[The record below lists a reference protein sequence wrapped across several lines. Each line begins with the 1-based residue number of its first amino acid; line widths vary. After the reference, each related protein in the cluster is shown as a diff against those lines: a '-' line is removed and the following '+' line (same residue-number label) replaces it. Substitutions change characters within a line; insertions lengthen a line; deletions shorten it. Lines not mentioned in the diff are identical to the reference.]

1 MSEEEM
7 FKTLLRR
14 LGLSPYEAS
23 AYSALV
29 RHGPLAATK
38 LGAYIEDIQAN
49 FIHVRGRAA
58 GG

>member
-1 MSEEEM
+1 M
-7 FKTLLRR
+7 LLRR

-49 FIHVRGRAA
+49 FIHVRGVPR